1 MRRREFVSLLV
12 GAAAA
17 WPVAGRAQAD
27 KRIPVIGYLN
37 PSSAADDQRLGYG
50 AAFRE
55 GLSDLGYVV
64 GESLRIEARYADRQF
79 NRLQTLAA
87 ELVGLNVDVI
97 AAVGSEALYATHAVS
112 ATVPIVTMFGAVVGS
127 GLFRSLAH
135 PEGHV
140 TGVAIFYNEI
150 AVKRLELLKQAQPS
164 LRKVG
169 LIFQGRNDGPMF
181 QRLLYEAKETATRL
195 DVGLAPIGV
204 PLASEVERALSD
216 APGGPVD
223 GFVMADSWLM
233 ADSALIADIAQRRAL
248 PSIGPLVYPSAG
260 GLLGYGSDFVQMSR
274 RAAIFVD
281 KILKGAKPGDIPV
294 ELSTTFKTIVN
305 LKTAGALGLEIPP
318 ALLAGADEVI
328 E

>member
-1 MRRREFVSLLV
+1 MRRREIVSLLV
-12 GAAAA
+12 GAAA
-17 WPVAGRAQAD
+17 WPLAARAQSD
-27 KRIPVIGYLN
+27 KRIRVIGYLH
-37 PSSAADDQRLGYG
+37 PLSAADDQRLGQG

-64 GESLRIEARYADRQF
+64 GENLRIEARYSDRQF
-79 NRLQTLAA
+79 NRLQPLAA
-87 ELVGLNVDVI
+87 ELVGLNVELI
-97 AAVGSEALYATHAVS
+97 AAAGSEALYATHAVS

-127 GLFRSLAH
+127 GLFRSLSH

-140 TGVAIFYNEI
+140 TGIAIFYTEI
-150 AVKRLELLKQAQPS
+150 AIKRLELIKQARPS
-164 LRKVG
+164 LRTLG
-169 LIFQGRNDGPMF
+169 LIFQGSSVAPGV
-181 QRLLYEAKETATRL
+181 QRLLYEASQTAARL
-195 DVGLAPIGV
+195 DFRLAPIGV
-204 PLASEVERALSD
+204 LLASEVERALSD
-216 APGGPVD
+216 AHGGPVD

-233 ADSALIADIAQRRAL
+233 ADSSLIADIAQKRAL

-260 GLLGYGSDFVQMSR
+260 GLLGYGSDFAQMSR

-305 LKTAGALGLEIPP
+305 LKTAGALGIEIPP
-318 ALLAGADEVI
+318 AVLAGADEII